1 MDITAVKVQRLYLQ
15 VADQL
20 SKQITGGS
28 LSSGDRLPS
37 ERDLAARFQV
47 SRPTIRE
54 AMIALE
60 VSDLVEVR
68 SGSGV
73 YVKARNA
80 AKRPQLLEDD
90 SPGPIEILEARL
102 HFEAQAAY
110 LAASRMGE
118 DDLSQLNELLKRLQK
133 ENLDEKGTEQADR
146 QFHLLIAKA
155 SQNSAIHS
163 TIAWLWQLRDE
174 STLSQF
180 FHEKLRKSGI
190 KPVIAAHQEIV
201 DAITAK
207 KPEQARDAMS
217 SHLEQVIAMVLSDT
231 DQE

>member
-1 MDITAVKVQRLYLQ
+1 MAE
-15 VADQL
+15 QL
-20 SKQITGGS
+20 SKQISSGS
-28 LSSGDRLPS
+28 LNTGERLPS
-37 ERDLAARFQV
+37 ERDLAALFQV

-60 VSDLVEVR
+60 VSELVEVR

-73 YVKARNA
+73 YVKPRNA
-80 AKRPQLLEDD
+80 AKRPQLLDD
-90 SPGPIEILEARL
+90 DNPGPIEILEARL
-102 HFEAQAAY
+102 HFEGQAAY
-110 LAASRMGE
+110 LAASRMGADE
-118 DDLSQLNELLKRLQK
+118 RLQLNELLSMLKE

-146 QFHLLIAKA
+146 QFHLLIARA

-163 TIAWLWQLRDE
+163 TIAWLWQLRDD

-190 KPVIAAHQEIV
+190 KPVIAAHQKIV

-207 KPEQARDAMS
+207 NPEQARDAMS
-217 SHLEQVIAMVLSDT
+217 SHLEQVMAMVLSDT
-231 DQE
+231 TQE